1 MRVLGACSLGGA
13 GHLQPLVPLLAAARR
28 LGHEVAVVAPPSMAP
43 MVAEAG
49 FEWTGGGE
57 PDEDEVRPIR
67 ERLPIAPPAE
77 ASLLGE
83 RELFGRLAA
92 GAMLPAMRAA
102 CDRWPPDL
110 VLRETCE
117 HASTVVAAERGLR
130 VAQVGISVAAGEW
143 TAIGLS
149 APSVAEHAA
158 GAPALNRSMPYL
170 TRFPASIDPSEF
182 PTTVRYHVPPAPAA
196 PLPDWWDGSTAPLV
210 YVTFGT
216 VLGHMS
222 FAADI
227 YRLVLD
233 AVTDLEARVLLTV
246 GRRFDPAQLGD
257 VPAQVHVEPWVDQ
270 ADVLAHADVVV
281 AHGGSGTVYGA
292 LGAGVPLVCVPVF
305 ADQFTNARLVAD
317 AGAGLAV
324 SVPPVEGAARTV
336 IGSDQRDSI
345 TAAIHAVLADPRFAL
360 GASRIAAEMS
370 ATPTAESVMAALLAT
385 T

>member
-1 MRVLGACSLGGA
+1 MPQGSG
-13 GHLQPLVPLLAAARR
+13 P
-28 LGHEVAVVAPPSMAP
+28 
-43 MVAEAG
+43 
-49 FEWTGGGE
+49 
-57 PDEDEVRPIR
+57 
-67 ERLPIAPPAE
+67 
-77 ASLLGE
+77 
-83 RELFGRLAA
+83 
-92 GAMLPAMRAA
+92 
-102 CDRWPPDL
+102 
-110 VLRETCE
+110 
-117 HASTVVAAERGLR
+117 
-130 VAQVGISVAAGEW
+130 
-143 TAIGLS
+143 AIGLS

-257 VPAQVHVEPWVDQ
+257 VPAHVHVEPWVDQ

-324 SVPPVEGAARTV
+324 VGTTRRGRGADGDRQRSARL
-336 IGSDQRDSI
+336 DHRR
-345 TAAIHAVLADPRFAL
+345 DPRSARRPEVRRSARA
-360 GASRIAAEMS
+360 ASPPRC
-370 ATPTAESVMAALLAT
+370 PPPRPPNP
-385 T
+385 